1 MIYYLPTTC
10 NATQRM
16 LYVGAK
22 EVMRGTSEATRTLD
36 IESPEEILEVPSRLG
51 AA

>member
-1 MIYYLPTTC
+1 MIYYMPSTC

-22 EVMRGTSEATRTLD
+22 EAMRDTSAATRTID
-36 IESPEEILEVPSRLG
+36 IENPEEILEIPDRLG